1 MPEAKDQADA
11 IALHERR
18 LQQFAIVEEC
28 HEDEAWHYTT
38 IFKFH
43 AAREQEAEILSNLN
57 ERLKPGFECWAI
69 GLC

>member
-1 MPEAKDQADA
+1 MPEDQLVDRVT
-11 IALHERR
+11 EYNTRE